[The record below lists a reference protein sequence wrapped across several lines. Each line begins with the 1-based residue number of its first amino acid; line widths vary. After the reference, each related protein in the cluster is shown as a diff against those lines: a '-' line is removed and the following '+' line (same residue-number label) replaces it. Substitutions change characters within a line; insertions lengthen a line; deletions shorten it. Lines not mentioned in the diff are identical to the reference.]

1 MTVFSGQILK
11 AGHFLQPTARAI
23 GHSVMAVLPQAW
35 TDIVSP
41 PACADRAGTFPL
53 LAALRRLE
61 HLADGAQTGFQRA
74 LHPGVCERSVLA
86 GKVDATFRGDE
97 MPMQ

>member
-23 GHSVMAVLPQAW
+23 GHSVMAVLPRAW

-41 PACADRAGTFPL
+41 PACADRAGRRRL
-53 LAALRRLE
+53 CALRRLE

-97 MPMQ
+97 MPM